1 MTIREVMDTIIATS
15 MTIRDYYIE
24 AMDMNIATGTNAGDT
39 TIATGIMGSHEHDH
53 NYNWEP

>member
-1 MTIREVMDTIIATS
+1 MDTIIATS
-15 MTIRDYYIE
+15 MTIRGYYIE